1 MILDVRTVFIMGAG
15 FLAVTTITLGLL
27 VPTLPRDTRR
37 SPIVGTLATATLG
50 VSWTLIALQG
60 LIAERLS
67 LLGGN
72 LLYLIAAALVYQSI
86 RLLDGEKARRGIYI
100 YAVIPAITATLLARY
115 AVDSYTIRV
124 VVMSSAVAL
133 LLGSAARRLFH
144 DPDGVRWNP
153 GRRPA
158 AYWLTVS
165 AGVLVIRVIATLASG
180 GAPPLMTQSTFPN
193 LYVAISVTVALGAV
207 FAYFLVFSG
216 RVTAELAMQAHL
228 DPLTELLN
236 RRGFVE
242 RAKQE
247 LRRSARTGTPVS
259 LLMVDANDFKRIND
273 NWGHQAGDNA
283 LRARAN
289 GIRARVRPYDLIGRM
304 GGDEFAV
311 LLPGLDQAGAAVLVP
326 RLLESIAGQPMERG
340 VRLTV
345 SVGRAT
351 LQPSPSEALRTGLR
365 DMSEEE
371 ELLER
376 LMSSADEDMYAVKS
390 TRH

>member
-37 SPIVGTLATATLG
+37 SAIVGTLATATLG

-283 LRARAN
+283 LRALAN

>member
-37 SPIVGTLATATLG
+37 SAIVGTLATATLG

-60 LIAERLS
+60 LVAERLS

-72 LLYLIAAALVYQSI
+72 LLYLIAAALLYQSI
-86 RLLDGEKARRGIYI
+86 RLLDGEKARRGIYV
-100 YAVIPAITATLLARY
+100 YAVIPAIVATLLARY

-124 VVMSSAVAL
+124 VVMSAAVAL
-133 LLGSAARRLFH
+133 LLGSAARRLF
-144 DPDGVRWNP
+144 DDTDGVRWNP

-158 AYWLTVS
+158 AYWLAAS
-165 AGVLVIRVIATLASG
+165 SGVLVIRVIATLAGG

-247 LRRSARTGTPVS
+247 LRRSARTSTPVS

-273 NWGHQAGDNA
+273 NWGHQVGDQA
-283 LRARAN
+283 LRALAN
-289 GIRARVRPYDLIGRM
+289 GIRARVRPYDLIGRL

-311 LLPGLDQAGAAVLVP
+311 LLPGLDQAAAAALVP

-345 SVGRAT
+345 SIGKAT
-351 LQPSPSEALRTGLR
+351 LEPTRDEALRTGLR

-376 LMSSADEDMYAVKS
+376 LMSKADEDMYAVKS

>member
-37 SPIVGTLATATLG
+37 SAIVGTLATATLG

-283 LRARAN
+283 LRALAN

-326 RLLESIAGQPMERG
+326 RLLESIAGPPMERG

>member
-37 SPIVGTLATATLG
+37 SAIVGTLATATLG

-72 LLYLIAAALVYQSI
+72 LLYLIATALVYQSI

-133 LLGSAARRLFH
+133 LLGSAARRLFN

-165 AGVLVIRVIATLASG
+165 AGVLVIRVIATLAGG

-283 LRARAN
+283 LRALAN